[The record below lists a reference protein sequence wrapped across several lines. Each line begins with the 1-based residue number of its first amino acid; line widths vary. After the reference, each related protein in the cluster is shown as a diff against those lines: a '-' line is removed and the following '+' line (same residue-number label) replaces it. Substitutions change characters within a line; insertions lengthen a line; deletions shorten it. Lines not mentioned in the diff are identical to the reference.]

1 MDNASELLTVMSV
14 SVCFF
19 LKKFYKRKCV
29 TLLF

>member
-19 LKKFYKRKCV
+19 FLRNFTKENV
-29 TLLF
+29 